1 MRTHAATARLLA
13 VAALGACAAPR
24 PAPAPV
30 RAAVAPA
37 RPPEV
42 TDSAIALGRAVY
54 DGRGTCRSCHGD
66 EGRGTARGPS
76 LRHTIRVEGDT
87 GFQALIVRVVH
98 GSPGHDSL
106 RADMPAR
113 QITHLNYPDI
123 RAVAAYVWSLR
134 ERP

>member
-37 RPPEV
+37 R
-42 TDSAIALGRAVY
+42 
-54 DGRGTCRSCHGD
+54 
-66 EGRGTARGPS
+66 GPS

-87 GFQALIVRVVH
+87 SFQALIVRVVH
-98 GSPGHDSL
+98 GSLGHDSV
-106 RADMPAR
+106 RAAMPTR
-113 QITHLNYPDI
+113 
-123 RAVAAYVWSLR
+123 LR